1 MKIYVIAATLL
12 SIVGLIFGTY
22 RAGYSQGKLVLRSKY
37 EQAALAHREKEN
49 ELLVLLRKAKKE
61 RNIVYQQRNHV
72 ISKASGDCLD
82 RPLPE
87 SITRL
92 LHNADGTEAKSTA
105 DDGL

>member
-22 RAGYSQGKLVLRSKY
+22 RAGYSQGKLVIRSQY

-49 ELLVLLRKAKKE
+49 ELLVLLRKAKRE
-61 RNIVYQQRNHV
+61 RNIVYQQRIRL

-87 SITRL
+87 PIAHL
-92 LHNADGTEAKSTA
+92 LHNADGNEAESNV